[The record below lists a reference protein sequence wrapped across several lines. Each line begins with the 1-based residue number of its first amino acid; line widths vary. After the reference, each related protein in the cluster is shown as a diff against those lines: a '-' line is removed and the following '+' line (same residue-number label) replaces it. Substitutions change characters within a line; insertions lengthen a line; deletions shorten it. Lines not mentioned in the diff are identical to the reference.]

1 MLITVGKRKETI
13 SFSIDKLKMPPVDNW
28 MITEYKSLITSWTR
42 KRVKSYQPYSQDIII
57 NIHFSKNKE
66 KR

>member
-1 MLITVGKRKETI
+1 MLISVDKRKETI
-13 SFSIDKLKMPPVDNW
+13 SFSIDKLKMLPVDNL
-28 MITEYKSLITSWTR
+28 MITENKSLITTKKK
-42 KRVKSYQPYSQDIII
+42 KRVKSYQPYSPDIII